1 VSVPSSAAAAPV
13 ITPNRLARYLE
24 KKLADDRHLH
34 YVGVQGEVSNL
45 RVQANGNVYFSLK
58 DKDAVL
64 NCVAF
69 AERAAMFPAFDNG
82 ADVIAYGEVKIYAK
96 AASSYQ
102 LVASKLELTGVG
114 ALHAKYEELSA
125 KLQREGLFAA
135 ERKKP
140 APRFPFRVALVG
152 SPTGDGT
159 RDFIT
164 QARQRA
170 PHVGLRLFSTPVNGV
185 GAVPEIVQAIRAA
198 DTSGADLVVVVRGG
212 GSYEDLFGFSD
223 ERVVRAIAACA
234 TATVAAIGHERDQPL
249 IELAADV
256 RASTPS
262 TAAQTVLPK
271 REDLLRLVSDRS
283 AAARRAFGNRLL
295 RARSALDRIEHRSPV
310 ADPGR
315 LLQARRQAVDTLRN
329 ALPVG
334 AERQI
339 ARSRAALLP
348 LERRLTASSP
358 RALFERRSGGV
369 AQLRATLERIGG
381 DLTVKRFAGLAP
393 LIARLR
399 PAYLRVLARDNA
411 RLDTLKARFDAN
423 NHEALLKRGYAI
435 VRAGGRVVRDAADA
449 PPGTVIEAELARGTL
464 RARVEREGTDD
475 GEQIKLF

>member
-1 VSVPSSAAAAPV
+1 MSVPSSANPPV

-24 KKLADDRHLH
+24 KKLTDDRHLR

-58 DKDAVL
+58 DKEAVL

-69 AERAAMFPAFDNG
+69 AERSATFPAFDNG
-82 ADVIAYGEVKIYAK
+82 ADVVAYGEVKIYARTS
-96 AASSYQ
+96 SSYQ
-102 LVASKLELTGVG
+102 LVATRLELTGVC

-170 PHVGLRLFSTPVNGV
+170 PHVALHLFATPVNGV
-185 GAVPEIVQAIRAA
+185 GAVPEIVHAIRAA
-198 DTSGADLVVVVRGG
+198 DASASDLVVVVRGG

-223 ERVVRAIAACA
+223 ERVVRAIVACA
-234 TATVAAIGHERDQPL
+234 TPTVAAIGHERDVPL

-271 REDLLRLVSDRS
+271 REDLLRTVTER
-283 AAARRAFGNRLL
+283 ATAARRAFANRLQ
-295 RARSALDRIEHRSPV
+295 RARSALERIEHRSPI
-310 ADPGR
+310 ADPAR
-315 LLQARRQAVDTLRN
+315 LLQARRQAVDVLRN
-329 ALPVG
+329 AMTVG

-339 ARSRAALLP
+339 VRSRASLVP
-348 LERRLTASSP
+348 YDRRLTASSP
-358 RALFERRSGGV
+358 RVLLERRRARV
-369 AQLRATLERIGG
+369 TQLRDALERIGG
-381 DLTVKRFAGLAP
+381 ELTGKRRAALAP
-393 LIARLR
+393 LVARLR
-399 PAYLRVLARDNA
+399 PAQVRIIVRSRAALAN
-411 RLDTLKARFDAN
+411 LQARFDAN
-423 NHEALLKRGYAI
+423 NPEALLKRGYAI
-435 VRAGGRVVRDAADA
+435 VTAGGRLVRDAADA
-449 PPGTVIEAELARGTL
+449 PPGTVIAAQLARGTL
-464 RARVEREGTDD
+464 RARVERDGADG
-475 GEQIKLF
+475 GEQINLF